1 VNGQDRDLVWESAW
15 QLAGLLAGSTGE
27 APIETRGLTELCE
40 AISGQPP
47 VAQISAHPAGLG
59 EVTGAELKLL
69 AAVAEPVHVR
79 SGVLRTGNC
88 PAAQITAIVVTR
100 WVPDGARARLGVTRA
115 GSLRR
120 GGSSVPLGRALRGL
134 GVTRRQ
140 LSVELTTCRR
150 DMSGE
155 PQVLYSTALLRAPTG
170 RPLAIVKECV
180 YRRFL
185 QQHPAPWPCLQTSV
199 S

>member
-1 VNGQDRDLVWESAW
+1 
-15 QLAGLLAGSTGE
+15 LAGSSGE
-27 APIETRGLTELCE
+27 APIETRGLTELCG
-40 AISGQPP
+40 AISGQRP

-59 EVTGAELKLL
+59 EVTGTELELL
-69 AAVAEPVHVR
+69 AAAAEPVHVR

-100 WVPDGARARLGVTRA
+100 RVPDGARARLGVTRA

-120 GGSSVPLGRALRGL
+120 GGSSMPLGRALRGL

-170 RPLAIVKECV
+170 HPLAIVKERV
-180 YRRFL
+180 YRHFF
-185 QQHPAPWPCLQTSV
+185 QQFPAPWPCLQTPAS
-199 S
+199 